1 MLESASARNCSRL
14 FVRGVNGMDLGI
26 GKQLYGPSLRNYKT
40 AQVGT
45 ECRQGL
51 ALERS
56 GRHQGLPV
64 HREHHRLHTAATQ
77 WAGRTVHSALG
88 TVLAVTASCNG
99 GCAGSQHSEEWD
111 EYQAWQAPATPF
123 PSPVGTHATA
133 PPAPRLLTLRQRQTH
148 RPSWSA
154 KHGSPR
160 RRCWLSWVAGLG
172 T

>member
-26 GKQLYGPSLRNYKT
+26 GMQLYGPSLRNYKT

-45 ECRQGL
+45 ECLQGL

-56 GRHQGLPV
+56 GRHQGLLV

-77 WAGRTVHSALG
+77 G
-88 TVLAVTASCNG
+88 TVLADTASCNG
-99 GCAGSQHSEEWD
+99 GCADSQRSEEWD

-123 PSPVGTHATA
+123 PPPVGTHATA
-133 PPAPRLLTLRQRQTH
+133 PPTALRLLTLRQRQTH